1 MTDAGAPLGV
11 GVIGCGSVSNRYF
24 RHLPVYDH
32 VRVVGCADA
41 THERAVAAAERY
53 GIPRTC
59 TVAEMLADPDVDLV
73 VNLTPPQAHVE
84 VMLAAIRAG
93 KHVYSEKPL
102 AVDRAGGARIL
113 REAAGAGVMAGCAP
127 DTFLGA
133 GIQTSRMVLDE
144 GVIGEPIGA
153 SATFTSPGHEHWHPN
168 PGFFYTRGGGPVL
181 DMGPYYLTALV
192 VLLGPIAGVTGL
204 ARRTQEART
213 SDLHPGVR
221 FPVEVSTHVAGVL
234 DFAAGPPATVTMSFD
249 VWGTEAP
256 RIEVYGA
263 SGTLSVPDPNN
274 FGGPVRVKVG
284 NGEWEEMPPRFD
296 EGGRGIGVAEMASA
310 IVEGRPSRIDASLAH
325 HVLDAMQAL
334 QESSDQASPIKL
346 ASTCTR
352 PDVRETGRMER
363 QQ

>member
-1 MTDAGAPLGV
+1 MTDGSAPLGV

-32 VRVVGCADA
+32 VRVVGCADMVQG
-41 THERAVAAAERY
+41 RAAAAAGQY
-53 GIPRTC
+53 GIPRAYS
-59 TVAEMLADPDVDLV
+59 VAEMLADPDVDLV
-73 VNLTPPQAHVE
+73 VILTPPQAHVE
-84 VMLAAIRAG
+84 VILAAIRAG

-102 AVDRAGGARIL
+102 AIERADGADVL
-113 REAAGAGVMAGCAP
+113 REAAERGVMVGCAP

-153 SATFTSPGHEHWHPN
+153 SATFTSPGHEHWHPS
-168 PGFFYTRGGGPVL
+168 PGFFYLRGGGPVF
-181 DMGPYYLTALV
+181 DMAPYYFTALV
-192 VLLGPIAGVTGL
+192 VLLGPIATVTGL
-204 ARRTQEART
+204 ARVTSEVRTT
-213 SDLHPGVR
+213 DIHPGVS
-221 FPVEVSTHVAGVL
+221 FPVEVPTHVAGL
-234 DFAAGPPATVTMSFD
+234 LEFAAGPPATVTMSFD

-284 NGEWEEMPPRFD
+284 GGEWEEVPLRFT

-310 IVEGRPSRIDASLAH
+310 IAESRPSRIDASLAY

-334 QESSDQASPIKL
+334 HESSDQGSPIRL
-346 ASTCTR
+346 DSACTR
-352 PDVRETGRMER
+352 PAPRQSGRL
-363 QQ
+363 